1 MRNTASA
8 SGNLCAGN
16 ITLSVTLRR
25 PKYRLDLQIKERV
38 QKGPAGDPFVGKA
51 RIYMALVDNP
61 GTLPDPAPDAP
72 DPDDFNNP
80 TNRPGRQA
88 SHMLHLAHDR
98 NVACLL

>member
-1 MRNTASA
+1 MD
-8 SGNLCAGN
+8 
-16 ITLSVTLRR
+16 V
-25 PKYRLDLQIKERV
+25 QIRERV
-38 QKGPAGDPFVGKA
+38 QKGPAGDPFVAKA

-88 SHMLHLAHDR
+88 SHTSAGCLSR
-98 NVACLL
+98 VAEA

>member
-1 MRNTASA
+1 MIVQ
-8 SGNLCAGN
+8 L
-16 ITLSVTLRR
+16 
-25 PKYRLDLQIKERV
+25 KERV
-38 QKGPAGDPFVGKA
+38 QKGPAGDPFVAKA

-88 SHMLHLAHDR
+88 SQSA
-98 NVACLL
+98 ASCLSGLTGVCGCLS